1 MTNFDDYLN
10 EQLKNDEF
18 KAEYEALEPEFAT
31 ISTNEI
37 FKPKFSMSIKDNVL
51 WAKRNLI
58 DSIWKSANLEGIAV
72 TYPDTQVICEGMSV
86 AGYSIDEINAVNDL
100 KHAWQYL
107 LDNIEQSVSLDFM
120 KTLHR
125 ELGKFTVTNA
135 GSIRWHEVH
144 IGGTEWIP
152 PIPDKNT
159 IIAGLEKIN
168 RIKNPMDMAL
178 EMFLFCARG
187 QFFYDGNKRLS
198 TLMANKVM
206 IQNGIGILSI
216 PIKYHTDFYKMLI
229 KYYETAQKTELKNF
243 LYKYCIDGI
252 TLSK

>member
-1 MTNFDDYLN
+1 M
-10 EQLKNDEF
+10 NDML
-18 KAEYEALEPEFAT
+18 Y
-31 ISTNEI
+31 
-37 FKPKFSMSIKDNVL
+37 KPKYAMTVEENVL

-107 LDNIEQSVSLDFM
+107 LDNVTESVTVDFM
-120 KTLHR
+120 KRLHMH
-125 ELGKFTVTNA
+125 LGKFTVINS
-135 GSIRWHEVH
+135 GCIRLHDVY
-144 IGGTEWIP
+144 IGGTDWTPEM
-152 PIPDKNT
+152 PD
-159 IIAGLEKIN
+159 EK
-168 RIKNPMDMAL
+168 RIEENLTLIGRIDNPMDRAL

-206 IQNGIGILSI
+206 IENGIGVFSI
-216 PIKYHTDFYKMLI
+216 PIKYHQDFYKMLVRF
-229 KYYETAQKTELKNF
+229 YETGEKTELKQFMYDNCIGGMNF
-243 LYKYCIDGI
+243 NPTRDASESVEIENS
-252 TLSK
+252 SKPKRRI

>member
-1 MTNFDDYLN
+1 MN
-10 EQLKNDEF
+10 ELI
-18 KAEYEALEPEFAT
+18 Y
-31 ISTNEI
+31 
-37 FKPKFSMSIKDNVL
+37 KPKYSMSVDENIL

-107 LDNIEQSVSLDFM
+107 LESISEPVTIDYM

-125 ELGKFTVTNA
+125 HLGKFTVTNA
-135 GSIRWHEVH
+135 GSIRWHDVY

-152 PIPDKNT
+152 EMPDEHRIEEKLKQ
-159 IIAGLEKIN
+159 LEKTE
-168 RIKNPMDMAL
+168 NPMDRAL
-178 EMFLFCARG
+178 EMFLFCVRG

-206 IQNGIGILSI
+206 IENGIGIFSI
-216 PIKYHTDFYKMLI
+216 PIKYHPEFYKMLI
-229 KYYETAQKTELKNF
+229 RFYETGEKTELKDF
-243 LYKYCIDGI
+243 MYDKCIDGMNFQ
-252 TLSK
+252 SKQDISDTVIIDKPSKPKRHR

>member
-1 MTNFDDYLN
+1 MDDLIY
-10 EQLKNDEF
+10 
-18 KAEYEALEPEFAT
+18 
-31 ISTNEI
+31 
-37 FKPKFSMSIKDNVL
+37 KPKFSMSVQENVL

-86 AGYSIDEINAVNDL
+86 AGHTIDEINAVNDL

-107 LDNIEQSVSLDFM
+107 LDNISEPVTLDFM

-125 ELGKFTVTNA
+125 HLGKFTVANS
-135 GSIRWHEVH
+135 GSIRWQDVY
-144 IGGTEWIP
+144 IGGTDWTPE
-152 PIPDKNT
+152 IPD
-159 IIAGLEKIN
+159 EKSIVEN
-168 RIKNPMDMAL
+168 LKQIQKIENPMDEAL

-206 IQNGIGILSI
+206 IENGIGVFSI
-216 PIKYHTDFYKMLI
+216 PIKYHPDFYRMLI
-229 KYYETAQKTELKNF
+229 CFYETGQKTELKDFMYN
-243 LYKYCIDGI
+243 KCIDGMNFRPTADI
-252 TLSK
+252 GGKPKPKRHR